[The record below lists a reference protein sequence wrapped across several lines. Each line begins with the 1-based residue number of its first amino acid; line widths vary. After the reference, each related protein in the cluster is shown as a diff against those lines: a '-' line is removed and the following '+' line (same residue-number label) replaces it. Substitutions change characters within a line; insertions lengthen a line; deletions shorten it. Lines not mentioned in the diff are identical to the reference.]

1 MRYMRI
7 LFLLLLGVALVAC
20 SNTPSKLPSEMS
32 EALHAG
38 MGALMGD
45 PADMSRSA
53 GIGAV
58 ADTMEVY
65 TWDNLIAKIK
75 QARKNDEVTAIAMP
89 DHSLMV
95 TLSESNVFGEGD
107 RQSELSKENHP
118 ALDVIVDELQQS
130 PLLRM
135 KIVGHIDDTGDAVDN
150 QTLSLTRAKAV
161 AQYVIDKGVEASR
174 IAAEGRGVNDP
185 VASNAT
191 EQGRE
196 KNRRI
201 EVFLYAVK

>member
-7 LFLLLLGVALVAC
+7 LFLLFLGVALVAC
-20 SNTPSKLPSEMS
+20 SNTPSKLPSGMS

-38 MGALMGD
+38 MGALMDD
-45 PADMSRSA
+45 PADMGRSA

-75 QARKNDEVTAIAMP
+75 QARKNDEVMAIAMP

-95 TLSESNVFGEGD
+95 TLSENNVFGTGD

-118 ALDVIVDELQQS
+118 ALDVIVGELQQS

-135 KIVGHIDDTGDAVDN
+135 KVVGHIDDTGDAVDN